1 MGAIQSYKTSG
12 ASNARVDYLSS
23 PSQSTGIAKIMA
35 GLAEIGM
42 TGIKPEQLPRLLPA
56 DSMQPALVIMAEVRA
71 FFQGNRVY
79 NNFFFF
85 FFTHEEIQLL
95 INVSPT
101 IYLSPSMSNLSG
113 E

>member
-1 MGAIQSYKTSG
+1 MAHYKGAREKYERNDIMGAIQLYKTSKTR
-12 ASNARVDYLSS
+12 ADNFITSS

-71 FFQGNRVY
+71 YFQGNRV
-79 NNFFFF
+79 
-85 FFTHEEIQLL
+85 
-95 INVSPT
+95 
-101 IYLSPSMSNLSG
+101 
-113 E
+113 